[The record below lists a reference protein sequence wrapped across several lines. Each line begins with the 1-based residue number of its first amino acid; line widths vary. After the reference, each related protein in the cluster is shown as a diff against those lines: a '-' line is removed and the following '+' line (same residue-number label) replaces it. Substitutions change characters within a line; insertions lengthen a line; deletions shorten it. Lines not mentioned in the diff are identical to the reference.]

1 MACALTTSLQLNCR
15 DSVGGLK
22 EIKIHAHPGLTEV
35 GDAYSVSSGVVT
47 IAAQGGNRLDWYTW
61 SLEKE
66 TCSFDEN
73 ITTNVPNGTTFYQQE
88 LKVIFNKFSTKL
100 RNEIAIYAQTPVQ
113 LAVRDMNDNYWL
125 IGMDY
130 GADLTAGKHSSGTAR
145 GDRSGT
151 ELTFM
156 AKESQSILNMSAA
169 TYNLLVTV

>member
-1 MACALTTSLQLNCR
+1 MACALTTSMLLDCR

-35 GDAYSVSSGVVT
+35 AADYTVSSGVVT
-47 IAAQGGNRLDWYTW
+47 IASGNRTGWYTW

-66 TCSFDEN
+66 TASFDEN
-73 ITTNVPNGTTFYQQE
+73 ITTNIQNGTTFYEQI
-88 LKVIFNKFSTKL
+88 LNVVFNKFSAKN

-125 IGMDY
+125 IGLDY

-145 GDRSGT
+145 GDRSGST
-151 ELTFM
+151 LTFT
-156 AKESQSILNMSAA
+156 AKESQSIVNMSAA
-169 TYNLLVTV
+169 TYNTLIDT